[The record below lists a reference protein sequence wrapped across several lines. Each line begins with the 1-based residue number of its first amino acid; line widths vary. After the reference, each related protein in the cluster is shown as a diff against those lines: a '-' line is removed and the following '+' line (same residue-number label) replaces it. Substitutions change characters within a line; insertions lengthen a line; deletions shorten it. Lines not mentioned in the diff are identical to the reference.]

1 MLPADATTPD
11 EHLLAKAPSS
21 ERYRDRQ
28 LRICGLLF
36 FLAGFSGSAFG
47 RFGTLFYL
55 DRHLT
60 AGQIGAVEAIQPVL
74 GAAGSQLFGWIADRL
89 LRKKGV
95 AVFGRVV
102 STAIL
107 LLLPACTGCDRCF
120 VSITATLG
128 AVAFFA
134 VDYGVLGAYTLDLLG
149 DDRQHEFGRYRVWC
163 ALSWGVGNAMMGK
176 LAEIDFNLNFI
187 AFGALSVVAS
197 ALMVWALPKRTKG
210 ELALLEERR
219 AAAARC
225 GGGEAAGEAEAG
237 GPGRGPGE
245 AGADG
250 GSGSCSSGNGS
261 GGGGGAKPV
270 AGFAASLCTGR
281 GLFFLLE
288 LLLLGVGMSLVE
300 QLLFV
305 RRRHH
310 RHHRPRAP
318 CRALRLCPLTPHAI
332 EHRPVRLA
340 APLTLFRSCLRI
352 TTTSYRPLPLSWQV
366 YAVRELGASYS
377 LCGYTVAI
385 NVVLELPIF
394 WAGGW
399 LLRNLRHDAMLL
411 GALLA
416 YALRVY
422 GYTLLTRETVTWL
435 LPLEAMHGLTVALA
449 ITACTDYM
457 KVLVS
462 RRRPW
467 PLASRAPP
475 LLSTRTPVRAR
486 SLSPSL
492 IWCVASPISLFEQV
506 PPQWLTS
513 GQMLMSTVQNSLGR
527 IVGCSFGGWFI
538 MHGTFLG
545 EAGGRGLYLLAACVG
560 GALFALHLSLHVALL
575 CAGKRGLLVEPL
587 PPRQAEMGTARE
599 EAPAEST
606 SST

>member
-1 MLPADATTPD
+1 MQGSTDDNAPGD
-11 EHLLAKAPSS
+11 HLLVKAPSS

-28 LRICGLLF
+28 LRICGFLF

-60 AGQIGAVEAIQPVL
+60 AGQIGAVEAVQPVL
-74 GAAGSQLFGWIADRL
+74 GAAGSQIFGWVADRL
-89 LRKKGV
+89 LRKKAV
-95 AVFGRVV
+95 AVFGRIV
-102 STAIL
+102 STAVL

-120 VSITATLG
+120 VSITVTLG
-128 AVAFFA
+128 AVAFFS

-187 AFGALSVVAS
+187 AFGVLSVVAS
-197 ALMVWALPKRTKG
+197 ALMVWTLPKRTKG
-210 ELALLEERR
+210 EIALLEERR

-225 GGGEAAGEAEAG
+225 GGGGGGEADGEAAAG
-237 GPGRGPGE
+237 GASD

-250 GSGSCSSGNGS
+250 ES
-261 GGGGGAKPV
+261 GGGGGNGGGKQ
-270 AGFAASLCTGR
+270 AGLVASLCTGR

-288 LLLLGVGMSLVE
+288 LLLLGIGMSLVE
-300 QLLFV
+300 QLLF
-305 RRRHH
+305 
-310 RHHRPRAP
+310 
-318 CRALRLCPLTPHAI
+318 
-332 EHRPVRLA
+332 
-340 APLTLFRSCLRI
+340 
-352 TTTSYRPLPLSWQV
+352 V

-385 NVVLELPIF
+385 NVLLELPIF

-399 LLRNLRHDAMLL
+399 LLRNLRHDVMLL

-422 GYTLLTRETVTWL
+422 GYTLLTRHTVGWL
-435 LPLEAMHGLTVALA
+435 LALEAMHGLTVALA

-457 KVLVS
+457 KVLV
-462 RRRPW
+462 
-467 PLASRAPP
+467 
-475 LLSTRTPVRAR
+475 
-486 SLSPSL
+486 
-492 IWCVASPISLFEQV
+492 
-506 PPQWLTS
+506 PQKWLTS

-527 IVGCSFGGWFI
+527 IIGCSFGGWFI

-545 EAGGRGLYLLAACVG
+545 EAGGRGLYLLAACVIAG
-560 GALFALHLSLHVALL
+560 LFALHLTLHLVLL
-575 CAGKRGLLVEPL
+575 CAGRRGLLVEPS
-587 PPRQAEMGTARE
+587 PPPQTEMRLARE
-599 EAPAEST
+599 DTTETPEARST
-606 SST
+606 PSN